1 MEAIKCPS
9 TYEWRKK
16 MWCVCVCVCVCV
28 CDLSS
33 LGIEPRLLA
42 VKVQSPN
49 HQTAREFLLIISFMA
64 LKHFVGF
71 PDRSVG
77 KEFACKIG
85 DPSLIPG
92 LGRSSG

>member
-1 MEAIKCPS
+1 M
-9 TYEWRKK
+9 
-16 MWCVCVCVCVCV
+16 CVCVCV
-28 CDLSS
+28 CDLIS